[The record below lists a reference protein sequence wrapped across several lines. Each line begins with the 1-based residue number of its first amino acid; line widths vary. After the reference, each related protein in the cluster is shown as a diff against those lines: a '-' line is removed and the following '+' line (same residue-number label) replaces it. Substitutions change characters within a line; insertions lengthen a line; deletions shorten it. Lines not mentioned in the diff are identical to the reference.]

1 MKFMVMYPLATEP
14 DNGAWLDPETM
25 MRFAR
30 AVEAAGL
37 DGIGLTDHPAPS
49 KKWLDGG
56 GHETLDPFVGLATFA
71 AATTRI
77 RLVTHLIVVPYRNP
91 LLLAKSMTSLDVV
104 SGGRATYVLGTGY
117 LRSEFAALGVDFAER
132 NELFDEAIEVLRG
145 IWSTDSLAFDGR
157 HFTAVGATMTPGP
170 VQRPHP
176 PLWVGGNSTLS
187 RDRVA
192 RWGQG
197 WSPMQG
203 SAALARTTRTAV
215 IESDDDLVRM
225 ITDLAERLAANGR
238 GLEDIDIHASSAGMG
253 AESTEE
259 RIDALSRL
267 SELGVTWSNASVSH
281 TSVSEALDQLQQF
294 GEEVVAKLG

>member
-14 DNGAWLDPETM
+14 NDGAWLDPETM

-117 LRSEFAALGVDFAER
+117 LRSEFAALGVDFTER
-132 NELFDEAIEVLRG
+132 NELFDEAIEVLQG
-145 IWSTDSLAFDGR
+145 IWATDALAYEGR

-176 PLWVGGNSTLS
+176 PLWVGGNSTMA

-203 SAALARTTRTAV
+203 SPVLARTARTAV

-225 ITDLAERLAANGR
+225 IADLAERLAAHGR
-238 GLEDIDIHASSAGMG
+238 SVDDIDIHASSAGSG
-253 AESTEE
+253 AASTEP

-267 SELGVTWSNASVSH
+267 SEVGVTWSNASISH
-281 TSVSEALDQLQQF
+281 TSVSEALEQLQQF